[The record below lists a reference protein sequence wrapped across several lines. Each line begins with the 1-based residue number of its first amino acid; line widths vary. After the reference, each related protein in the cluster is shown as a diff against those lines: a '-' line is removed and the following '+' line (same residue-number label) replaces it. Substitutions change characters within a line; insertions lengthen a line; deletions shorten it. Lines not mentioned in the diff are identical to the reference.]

1 MPFFF
6 VFLSFVFL
14 IIYRYQTPT
23 VLLIIE
29 QFSQMLQLGE
39 EQLRH
44 ITNMLKN
51 RIRPWSRKNSLLF
64 NFNRPYNMCET
75 LHINLLFT
83 VWPSSLH
90 CSETI

>member
-1 MPFFF
+1 MPFICIFK
-6 VFLSFVFL
+6 LCFL
-14 IIYRYQTPT
+14 IIYRYQTLT

-29 QFSQMLQLGE
+29 QFRQMLQLSE

-51 RIRPWSRKNSLLF
+51 RIRPWSRKNSLLS

-75 LHINLLFT
+75 LHIDLLFT
-83 VWPSSLH
+83 V
-90 CSETI
+90 